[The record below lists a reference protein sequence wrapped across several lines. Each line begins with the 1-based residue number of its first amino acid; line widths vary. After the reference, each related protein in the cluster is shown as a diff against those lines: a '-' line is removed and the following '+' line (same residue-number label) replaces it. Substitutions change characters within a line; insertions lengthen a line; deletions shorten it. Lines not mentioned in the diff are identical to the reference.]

1 MQITMTSHALRTVAD
16 KGINLD
22 DVRAVWKDPDTRYPS
37 HRHPGQHKRIG
48 RGLCLACD
56 DATGRVITV
65 FVDQVA
71 TPLRSDQRNDRDAV
85 AWANRNR
92 MR

>member
-1 MQITMTSHALRTVAD
+1 MQITMTAHAMRTIEA
-16 KGINLD
+16 KGFDLNVVREVWANP
-22 DVRAVWKDPDTRYPS
+22 DVRYPS

-48 RGLCLACD
+48 RGICLACD
-56 DATGRVITV
+56 DQTGRIITV
-65 FVDQVA
+65 FVNHEMTA
-71 TPLRSDQRNDRDAV
+71 LRSDQTQDRDAV